1 MQVVPYAFVVGNL
14 MYVMLCTK
22 SNICFV
28 VGMVSRYQSNLSLE
42 HRITTKHI
50 LKYLRRIRDYMFVF

>member
-1 MQVVPYAFVVGNL
+1 MQVVPYAFAVGNL

-28 VGMVSRYQSNLSLE
+28 IGMVSRYQSNLE
-42 HRITTKHI
+42 PE
-50 LKYLRRIRDYMFVF
+50 D